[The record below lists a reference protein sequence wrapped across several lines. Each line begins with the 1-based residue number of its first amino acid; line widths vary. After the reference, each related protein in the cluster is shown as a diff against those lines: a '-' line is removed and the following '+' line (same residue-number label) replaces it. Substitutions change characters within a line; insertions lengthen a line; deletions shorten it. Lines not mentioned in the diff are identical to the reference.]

1 MKTLFGTALIVLM
14 FISSANL
21 FGQKSEQPTWLV
33 VSQNMVP
40 MGKVGVVN
48 KMIDSVSV
56 PILNELV
63 DEGML
68 AGWGQFNHAW
78 GDEWNVNFWYV
89 AQSQSAFVA
98 FWDEYVTRVSERY
111 PGAFGEIVQYF
122 QAHKDN
128 MYVIRNQYQGMPD
141 TGN

>member
-1 MKTLFGTALIVLM
+1 MKALMGIFLIILFFAASTNIFAQE
-14 FISSANL
+14 S
-21 FGQKSEQPTWLV
+21 KQPNWLV
-33 VSQNMVP
+33 ISQNMVP
-40 MGKVGVVN
+40 MSKVGVVN
-48 KMIDSVSV
+48 QVIDSVFA

-63 DEGML
+63 DDGML

-89 AQSQSAFVA
+89 AKDQASFGK
-98 FWDEYVTRVSERY
+98 FWTEYVKRASERH
-111 PGAFGEIVQYF
+111 PGAFGEVVQYF

-128 MYVIRNQYQGMPD
+128 MYVIRNQYQAKPE

>member
-1 MKTLFGTALIVLM
+1 MKTFFGTTLIVLM
-14 FISSANL
+14 FIASANL
-21 FGQKSEQPTWLV
+21 FGQESEQPTWLV

-40 MGKVGVVN
+40 LSKVETVN

-68 AGWGQFNHAW
+68 SGWGQFNHAW

-89 AQSQSAFVA
+89 AQSQSAFVV
-98 FWDEYVTRVSERY
+98 FWDEFVNRVRERH

-128 MYVIRNQYQGMPD
+128 MYVIRNQYQAMPNA
-141 TGN
+141 GN

>member
-21 FGQKSEQPTWLV
+21 FGQKSEQPSWLV

-40 MGKVGVVN
+40 MGKVGIVN
-48 KMIDSVSV
+48 QVLDSVFA

-89 AQSQSAFVA
+89 TENQSAFIA
-98 FWDEYVTRVSERY
+98 FWDEYVKRAGERH
-111 PGAFGEIVQYF
+111 PGAFGEVVQYF